1 MANYWSRRFSAFV
14 ITAASLGISGSVA
27 VAQTEPTDSSAV
39 NATSTVDSAPV
50 EDAEQITK
58 FVEQLGSNQYVQ
70 REIASLELAKRGTD
84 VIPFLL
90 DQVESG
96 DLERTERT
104 VQLLQRIALR
114 EEPTD
119 PPLGSQALQLLAEQG
134 GGAISSRSQ
143 ATLRVVAENRTER
156 AREALLQAGITVG
169 FSDVVLE
176 ASRVSEEIV
185 SISDEW
191 NGDPHTLVWLKWI
204 PNVHYVL
211 LDGPKIDQSVIK
223 AVIDIPDLQNIV
235 ISNADFDAKE
245 LLPLAELPRIDLFEI
260 RYTPLDDDAIALLE
274 SFAIRQKLILNGT
287 LITPEAVAEMKT
299 KLPNLQVVYKRGGF
313 LGVNCDPLN
322 HRCLVTVVVAG
333 GAAEI
338 GGVRAGDIIVKVNE
352 KEITRFADLLAAI
365 SVFAPG
371 EEVKIEVDRHGRSET
386 LTVTLGRL

>member
-1 MANYWSRRFSAFV
+1 MVNYWSRRFLAFV
-14 ITAASLGISGSVA
+14 ITAASLEGSGSVA
-27 VAQTEPTDSSAV
+27 VAQTKSTDSSVA
-39 NATSTVDSAPV
+39 NATSSVDSAPV
-50 EDAEQITK
+50 EDAEKITK
-58 FVEQLGSNQYVQ
+58 FVEQLGSDQYVQ
-70 REIASLELAKRGTD
+70 REIATLELAKRGTD

-119 PPLGSQALQLLAEQG
+119 LPLGSQALQLLAEEG

-191 NGDPHTLVWLKWI
+191 SGDRHTLVWLKWI
-204 PNVHYVL
+204 PNVHYVW

-223 AVIDIPDLQNIV
+223 AVVDIPDLQNIV
-235 ISNADFDAKE
+235 ISNADIDPSA

-260 RYTPLDDDAIALLE
+260 RYTPLDDKAITLLE
-274 SFAIRQKLILNGT
+274 SFPIRQKLILNGT
-287 LITPEAVAEMKT
+287 LITPEAVSEMKA
-299 KLPNLQVVYKRGGF
+299 KLPNLQVVFKRGGF

-365 SVFAPG
+365 SVFAPD